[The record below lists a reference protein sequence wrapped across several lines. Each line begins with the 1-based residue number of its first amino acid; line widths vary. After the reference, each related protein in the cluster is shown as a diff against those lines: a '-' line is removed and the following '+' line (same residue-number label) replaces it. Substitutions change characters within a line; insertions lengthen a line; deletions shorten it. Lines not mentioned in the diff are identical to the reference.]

1 MLDFNENCRCRYQK
15 EAPNAFHKQIQVT
28 VHPSICYY
36 TENVPTVNDDK
47 DETEKRMALND

>member
-28 VHPSICYY
+28 VYPFICYY

-47 DETEKRMALND
+47 DKTEK